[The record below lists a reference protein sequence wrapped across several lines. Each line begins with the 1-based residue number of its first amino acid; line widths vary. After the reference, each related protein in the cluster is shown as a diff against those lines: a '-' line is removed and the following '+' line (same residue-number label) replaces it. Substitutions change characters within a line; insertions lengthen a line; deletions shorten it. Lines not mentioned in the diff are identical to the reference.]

1 MALGPKKVVDAQLK
15 EALISMTTLAYIEDY
30 DLLAETQLQDA
41 KQSLQALFLRTSG
54 EETMLRKLIAILKT
68 TRSIN
73 KAFSDISKIL
83 NGVSRGASTVEGK
96 LNSLR
101 LELGQLKVTADEN
114 TEFIG
119 PFLSF
124 SSDFLARIAALRGIM
139 EKYIAT
145 KETEARFTNVHRIAL
160 EARAQLKQ
168 RLSGSLGSHA
178 RSEVEA
184 KIKQEV
190 FQTFDYGE
198 AERNLKDAKRKS
210 RATEDEINALLGD
223 LKDMCQMAMNP
234 DMRERPRSTVLT
246 SERRF
251 PDVYMLA
258 REGFKKHS
266 RLYSTKDHMLD
277 LFKLYQHSYG
287 MSRLDFENLN
297 RAIGPML
304 TDSDAYFRSK
314 EEDEDI
320 RVKREK
326 LQKIEALIP
335 FVERTAEALVDKEAR
350 TYPKFSKRFS
360 EIISAKK
367 TPWEFISADL
377 LRMKVMA
384 EADLSARM

>member
-1 MALGPKKVVDAQLK
+1 MALGAKKVVDAQLK
-15 EALISMTTLAYIEDY
+15 EALISMTTLAYIEEY
-30 DLLAETQLQDA
+30 DLLAESQLQDA

-83 NGVSRGASTVEGK
+83 NGVSRSASTVDGK
-96 LNSLR
+96 LGSLR
-101 LELGQLKVTADEN
+101 RELEQLKVTADEN

-124 SSDFLARIAALRGIM
+124 SSDFLARITALRGIM
-139 EKYIAT
+139 EKYIAA
-145 KETEARFTNVHRIAL
+145 KELEASCTNMHRIAL

-168 RLSGSLGSHA
+168 RLSGSLGSHT
-178 RSEVEA
+178 RSEIEA

-198 AERNLKDAKRKS
+198 AERSLKDAKRKS
-210 RATEDEINALLGD
+210 HATEDEINTLLRD
-223 LKDMCQMAMNP
+223 LKEMCQMAMNP
-234 DMRERPRSTVLT
+234 DMRERSKNAVL
-246 SERRF
+246 SAEPRF

-258 REGFKKHS
+258 REGLKNHS
-266 RLYSTKDHMLD
+266 RLSGIKEYMLD

-287 MSRLDFENLN
+287 MLRLDFENLN

-320 RVKREK
+320 KVKREK

-335 FVERTAEALVDKEAR
+335 FVERTAEGLLDKEAR
-350 TYPKFSKRFS
+350 TYPKFSKKFS
-360 EIISAKK
+360 EIISDKK
-367 TPWEFISADL
+367 TAWEFISADL

>member
-1 MALGPKKVVDAQLK
+1 MALGAKKVVDAQLK
-15 EALISMTTLAYIEDY
+15 EALISMTTLAYIEEY
-30 DLLAETQLQDA
+30 GLLAESQLQDA

-83 NGVSRGASTVEGK
+83 NGVSRGASTVDGK

-101 LELGQLKVTADEN
+101 LELGQLKITADEN

-124 SSDFLARIAALRGIM
+124 SSDFLARITALRGIM

-145 KETEARFTNVHRIAL
+145 KEVEASCTNVHRIAL
-160 EARAQLKQ
+160 EARAQLKE

-178 RSEVEA
+178 RSEIEA

-198 AERNLKDAKRKS
+198 AERSLKDAKRKS
-210 RATEDEINALLGD
+210 RATEDEINALLSD
-223 LKDMCQMAMNP
+223 LKEMCQMAMNP
-234 DMRERPRSTVLT
+234 DMRERPKNAPLSA
-246 SERRF
+246 EPRF
-251 PDVYMLA
+251 PDVYLLA
-258 REGFKKHS
+258 RDGLKKHA
-266 RLYSTKDHMLD
+266 RLHRIKDHMLD

-287 MSRLDFENLN
+287 MLRLDFENLN

-304 TDSDAYFRSK
+304 TNSDAYFRSK

-320 RVKREK
+320 RIKREK

-335 FVERTAEALVDKEAR
+335 FVERTADGLLDKEAR
-350 TYPKFSKRFS
+350 TYPKFSKKFS
-360 EIISAKK
+360 EIISDKK
-367 TPWEFISADL
+367 TAWEFISADL

>member
-1 MALGPKKVVDAQLK
+1 MALGAKKVVDAQLK
-15 EALISMTTLAYIEDY
+15 EALISMTTLAYIEDH
-30 DLLAETQLQDA
+30 DLLAEAQLQDA

-124 SSDFLARIAALRGIM
+124 SSDFLTRIAALRGIM
-139 EKYIAT
+139 EKYIAA
-145 KETEARFTNVHRIAL
+145 KEAEASCTNVHRIAL

-246 SERRF
+246 SETRF

-258 REGFKKHS
+258 REGFKQHS
-266 RLYSTKDHMLD
+266 RLYSIKDHMLD

-287 MSRLDFENLN
+287 MLRLDFENLN

-335 FVERTAEALVDKEAR
+335 FVERTAEALADKEAR

-360 EIISAKK
+360 EIISDKK
-367 TPWEFISADL
+367 TAWEFISADL